1 MGSHSWMDC
10 LAVELFLNS
19 CFRDTVFR
27 FVTGEKAFRESR
39 RGQRQRGG
47 AGLS

>member
-1 MGSHSWMDC
+1 MGSHSWLDC
-10 LAVELFLNS
+10 LAAELFFNS

-27 FVTGEKAFRESR
+27 FVTGEEAFRESR
-39 RGQRQRGG
+39 RGPRQGDG